1 MQNKRYEFFIVVLT
15 KQGKLIDASVVAPSV
30 SEALDKVIDRL
41 DLAGN
46 IVDYKFC
53 IRRHT

>member
-1 MQNKRYEFFIVVLT
+1 MQDLKKYEFFVVILT
-15 KQGKLIDASVVAPSV
+15 KQGRLVDANVIATSL
-30 SEALDKVIDRL
+30 SEALDKVIDQL

-53 IRRHT
+53 IRRH